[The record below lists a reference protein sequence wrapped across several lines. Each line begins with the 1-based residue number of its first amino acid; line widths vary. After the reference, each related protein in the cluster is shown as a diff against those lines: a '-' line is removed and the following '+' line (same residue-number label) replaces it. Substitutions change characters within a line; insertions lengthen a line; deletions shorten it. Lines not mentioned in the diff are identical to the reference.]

1 MMRPRSR
8 PRASPSVRADHRPAS
23 PQCAGWQES
32 NCGRGAGPAQRRL
45 PLAEEVRYNERSAA
59 ERVKG
64 GLKDDFGGRYVR
76 VRGHAKVF
84 CHLMFGVLALAIDHL
99 MRLIT

>member
-1 MMRPRSR
+1 MFHAAAHHGRSTAVSCPIR
-8 PRASPSVRADHRPAS
+8 CDALGD
-23 PQCAGWQES
+23 
-32 NCGRGAGPAQRRL
+32 CGRGAGPAQGRL
-45 PLAEEVRYNERSAA
+45 RACRGRRYNERSAA
-59 ERVKG
+59 ERVNG